1 MSRKKVNLENMNQ
14 THGKIEN
21 IQYKT
26 LDQIWGDNVNSRYQ
40 TANENEYVN
49 FLNDMNKSDLQ
60 SHANKIGLVPIDN
73 RETLTK
79 RLIAE
84 FRKHVSL
91 FNIPKS
97 KESTVSL
104 NKKAKD
110 ILSEGKW
117 YNKKTF
123 I

>member
-1 MSRKKVNLENMNQ
+1 MPRKSIKLEDLSQ
-14 THGKIEN
+14 THGKLEN

-40 TANENEYVN
+40 STNEKEYVN

-97 KESTVSL
+97 TDNTITL

-110 ILSEGKW
+110 ILSEGK
-117 YNKKTF
+117 
-123 I
+123 

>member
-1 MSRKKVNLENMNQ
+1 MIKKKTNLDNMMQ
-14 THGKIEN
+14 THGKIED

-26 LDQIWGDNVNSRYQ
+26 LDQIWGDNVNSKYQ
-40 TANENEYVN
+40 TSNEKEYVN
-49 FLNDMNKSDLQ
+49 FLNDMNKTDLQ

-79 RLIAE
+79 RLVAE
-84 FRKHVSL
+84 FKKHVSL

-97 KESTVSL
+97 KDSTVNL

-110 ILSEGKW
+110 TLSEGK
-117 YNKKTF
+117 
-123 I
+123 

>member
-1 MSRKKVNLENMNQ
+1 MSKKKTKLDNMMQ
-14 THGKIEN
+14 THGKIED

-26 LDQIWGDNVNSRYQ
+26 LDQIWGDNVNSKYQ
-40 TANENEYVN
+40 TSNEKEYVN
-49 FLNDMNKSDLQ
+49 FLNDMNKTDLQ

-79 RLIAE
+79 RLVAE
-84 FRKHVSL
+84 FKKHLSL

-97 KESTVSL
+97 KDNTVNL

-110 ILSEGKW
+110 TLSEGK
-117 YNKKTF
+117 
-123 I
+123 

>member
-1 MSRKKVNLENMNQ
+1 MSQ

-26 LDQIWGDNVNSRYQ
+26 LDQIWGDNINSRYN
-40 TANENEYVN
+40 TTNEKEYVD
-49 FLNDMNKSDLQ
+49 FLNDMNKTDLQ
-60 SHANKIGLVPIDN
+60 SHANKMGLVPIDN

-84 FRKHVSL
+84 FRKQVSL

-97 KESTVSL
+97 KESTVAL

-110 ILSEGKW
+110 ILSEGK
-117 YNKKTF
+117 
-123 I
+123 

>member
-1 MSRKKVNLENMNQ
+1 MTRPRKTKIEELSQV
-14 THGKIEN
+14 HGKLEN

-26 LDQIWGDNVNSRYQ
+26 LDQIWGDNANSKYQ
-40 TANENEYVN
+40 TINEKEYVN
-49 FLNDMNKSDLQ
+49 FLNEMNKSDLQ

-97 KESTVSL
+97 TDNTVNL

-110 ILSEGKW
+110 ILSEGK
-117 YNKKTF
+117 
-123 I
+123 